1 MIYSTLNDMD
11 QSNVQ
16 TSEMYTLQLPSKQES
31 ITLLE
36 NLIEEIADKHNISED
51 TFANMMTT
59 LSEATI
65 NAIVHGNKLDPAK
78 KVIVNA
84 EVEPKRMVWTVTDEG
99 EGFDYNNLPDPTAP
113 ENIENLTGR
122 GVFIIKHLAD
132 QAIFNTKG
140 NEVELHFK
148 I

>member
-51 TFANMMTT
+51 IFANMMTS
-59 LSEATI
+59 LSEAAI

-78 KVIVNA
+78 KVIINA
-84 EVEPKRMVWTVTDEG
+84 EIENRRIVWVVTDEG
-99 EGFDYNNLPDPTAP
+99 EGFDYNNLADPTSP
-113 ENIENLTGR
+113 ENLENLTGR
-122 GVFIIKHLAD
+122 GVFIMKHLAD
-132 QAIFNTKG
+132 QCIFNTKG

-148 I
+148 L